1 MMLYRYHS
9 FLLKLSRVL
18 GDNKSNGVSETVLQ
32 EVMKLTYKE
41 IHQLASYW
49 VSKGCV
55 KSHTLRGGVTHYNL
69 TSLGEI
75 EVQVVKKLRR
85 KWVTGVSVSIIM
97 LILCGLFLGY

>member
-1 MMLYRYHS
+1 MMRYKYHS
-9 FLLKLSRVL
+9 FLLKMSRVL
-18 GDNKSNGVSETVLQ
+18 GNNKSNGVSETVLQ

-55 KSHTLRGGVTHYNL
+55 KSHTLRGGVTYYNL

-75 EVQVVKKLRR
+75 EVQVIMNLRR
-85 KWVTGVSVSIIM
+85 KWVLGVSIGIVI
-97 LILCGLFLGY
+97 LILGGLFLGY